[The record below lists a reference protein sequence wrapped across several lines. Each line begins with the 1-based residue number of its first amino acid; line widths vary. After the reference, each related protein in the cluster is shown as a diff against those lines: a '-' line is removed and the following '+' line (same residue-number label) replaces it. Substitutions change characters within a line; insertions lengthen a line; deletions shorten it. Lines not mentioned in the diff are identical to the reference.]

1 MPHDFDLI
9 LTLAGGLAAALLL
22 GFVTQ
27 RLKLSPIV
35 GYLLAGVAVGPF
47 TPGFVAH
54 GGISEQ
60 FAELGVILLLFGVGL
75 HFHLNELL
83 AVRRVVLP
91 GALVQ
96 IGLATAGGYFVTR
109 AFGWGSGAAV
119 VFGLSISI
127 ASTVVLLRVLSD
139 ADVLHMAAGHIAVGW
154 LIVQDLVMVLALVM
168 LPIVAGQAPGGGTHG
183 LLVSAG
189 LAVVKIVFLVAFTL
203 IVGKRVIPALLGYVA
218 KTRSREL
225 FTLTVLVLALG
236 IAVGSAKLFGA
247 SMALGAFLAG
257 MVVGQS
263 EFATRAA
270 SEALPM
276 RDAFAVLFFVSMG
289 MLFDPAAVVPN
300 LGLTAATLGLVLLGT
315 PLVTFGMMLARG
327 QSAKN
332 AVSVALGMA
341 QIGEFSFIVA
351 ALGRQLGL
359 LPERATQALVAV
371 SMICITLNPLL
382 YRLVPPISRWI
393 DARMRRPLE
402 RANEPTSLLDRSHR
416 TIVIGYGPVGRTLSK
431 LLIANQIEPTVVEL
445 NHETVNRLNKQGIRA
460 IFGDATQAAVLEE
473 AGVRTAGSLV
483 FAASGSPGSVIR
495 QARDLNAEI
504 TILARTTYV
513 GEVASLRRAGADTVV
528 SAEGEVA
535 LAMATHLLG
544 ALGASADQL
553 DRERDRARAEL
564 GDGTDP
570 QAAAKDGA

>member
-1 MPHDFDLI
+1 MPHNLDLI
-9 LTLAGGLAAALLL
+9 LTLTGGLAAALLL

-27 RLKLSPIV
+27 KLKLSPIV

-54 GGISEQ
+54 GAISEQ

-75 HFHLNELL
+75 HFHLKELL
-83 AVRRVVLP
+83 AVRHVVLP

-96 IGLATAGGYFVTR
+96 IGLAAAGGYLVTR
-109 AFGWGSGAAV
+109 AFGWGSGAAI

-139 ADVLHMAAGHIAVGW
+139 ADVLHTSAGHIAIGW
-154 LIVQDLVMVLALVM
+154 LIVQDLVMVLVLVM
-168 LPIVAGQAPGGGTHG
+168 LPILSGKAGGGGGTRE
-183 LLVSAG
+183 LLMSAG
-189 LAVVKIVFLVAFTL
+189 LAVLKIALLVAFTL
-203 IVGKRVIPALLGYVA
+203 IVGNRLIPALLGYVA

-289 MLFDPAAVVPN
+289 MLFDPAQVVPN
-300 LGLTAATLGLVLLGT
+300 IGLTAATLGLVLIGT
-315 PLVTFGMMLARG
+315 PLVTLGMTLARG

-359 LPERATQALVAV
+359 LPDRATQSLVAV
-371 SMICITLNPLL
+371 SMICITLNPLI
-382 YRLVPPISRWI
+382 YRLAPPLSRWL
-393 DARMRRPLE
+393 DARLRR
-402 RANEPTSLLDRSHR
+402 RSAKADEPGPPVDAAHR
-416 TIVIGYGPVGRTLSK
+416 TVVIGYGPVGRTLSK
-431 LLIANQIEPTVVEL
+431 LLIENQIEPTVIEL
-445 NHETVNRLNKQGIRA
+445 NHETVNSLNKQGIRA
-460 IFGDATQAAVLEE
+460 IFGDATQQAVLEE

-483 FAASGSPGSVIR
+483 FAASGSPDAVIR
-495 QARDLNAEI
+495 QARELNPKI
-504 TILARTTYV
+504 TIMARTTYV
-513 GEVASLRRAGADTVV
+513 GEVASLRQAGAHTVV

-535 LAMATHLLG
+535 LAMAEHLLRG
-544 ALGASADQL
+544 LGATGDQL

-564 GDGTDP
+564 TPG
-570 QAAAKDGA
+570 

>member
-1 MPHDFDLI
+1 MPHNLDLI
-9 LTLAGGLAAALLL
+9 LTLTGGLAAALLL

-27 RLKLSPIV
+27 KLKLSPIV

-54 GGISEQ
+54 GAISEQ

-75 HFHLNELL
+75 HFHLKELL
-83 AVRRVVLP
+83 AVRHVVLP

-96 IGLATAGGYFVTR
+96 IGLATAGGYLVTR
-109 AFGWGSGAAV
+109 AFGWGSGAAI

-139 ADVLHMAAGHIAVGW
+139 ADVLHTSAGHIAIGW
-154 LIVQDLVMVLALVM
+154 LIVQDLVMVLVLVM
-168 LPIVAGQAPGGGTHG
+168 LPILSGKAGGGGGTQE
-183 LLVSAG
+183 LLMSAG
-189 LAVVKIVFLVAFTL
+189 LAVLKIALLVAFTL
-203 IVGKRVIPALLGYVA
+203 LVGNRVIPALLGYVA

-289 MLFDPAAVVPN
+289 MLFDPAQVVPN
-300 LGLTAATLGLVLLGT
+300 IGLTAATLGLVLIGT
-315 PLVTFGMMLARG
+315 PLVTLGMTLARG

-359 LPERATQALVAV
+359 LPDRATQSLVAV
-371 SMICITLNPLL
+371 SMICITLNPLI
-382 YRLVPPISRWI
+382 YRLAPPLSRWL
-393 DARMRRPLE
+393 DARLRR
-402 RANEPTSLLDRSHR
+402 RSAKADEPGPPVDAAHR
-416 TIVIGYGPVGRTLSK
+416 TVVIGYGPVGRTLSK
-431 LLIANQIEPTVVEL
+431 LLIENQIEPTVIEL
-445 NHETVNRLNKQGIRA
+445 NHETVNGLNKQGIRA
-460 IFGDATQAAVLEE
+460 IFGDATQQAVLEE

-483 FAASGSPGSVIR
+483 FAASGSPDAVIR
-495 QARDLNAEI
+495 QARELNPKI
-504 TILARTTYV
+504 TIMARTTYV
-513 GEVASLRRAGADTVV
+513 GEVASLRQAGAHTVV

-535 LAMATHLLG
+535 LAMAEHLLRG
-544 ALGASADQL
+544 LGATGDQL

-564 GDGTDP
+564 TPG
-570 QAAAKDGA
+570 

>member
-1 MPHDFDLI
+1 MPHNLDLI
-9 LTLAGGLAAALLL
+9 LTLTGGLAAALLL

-27 RLKLSPIV
+27 KLKLSPIV

-54 GGISEQ
+54 GAISEQ

-75 HFHLNELL
+75 HFHLKELL
-83 AVRRVVLP
+83 AVRHVVLP

-96 IGLATAGGYFVTR
+96 IGLATAGGYLVTR
-109 AFGWGSGAAV
+109 AFGWGSGAAI

-139 ADVLHMAAGHIAVGW
+139 ADVLHTSAGHIAIGW
-154 LIVQDLVMVLALVM
+154 LIVQDLVMVLVLVM
-168 LPIVAGQAPGGGTHG
+168 LPILSGKAGGGGGTQE
-183 LLVSAG
+183 LVMSAG
-189 LAVVKIVFLVAFTL
+189 LAVLKIALLVAFTL
-203 IVGKRVIPALLGYVA
+203 VVGTRVIPALLGYVA

-263 EFATRAA
+263 EFSTRAA

-289 MLFDPAAVVPN
+289 MLFDPAQVVPN
-300 LGLTAATLGLVLLGT
+300 IGLTAATLGLVLIGT
-315 PLVTFGMMLARG
+315 PLVTLLMTLARG

-359 LPERATQALVAV
+359 LPDRATQSLVAV
-371 SMICITLNPLL
+371 SMICITLNPLI
-382 YRLVPPISRWI
+382 YRLAPPLSRWL
-393 DARMRRPLE
+393 DARLRR
-402 RANEPTSLLDRSHR
+402 RSAKADEPGPPVDAAHR
-416 TIVIGYGPVGRTLSK
+416 TVVIGYGPVGRTLSK
-431 LLIANQIEPTVVEL
+431 LLIENQIEPTVIEL
-445 NHETVNRLNKQGIRA
+445 NHETVNGLNKQGIRA
-460 IFGDATQAAVLEE
+460 IFGDATQQAVLEE

-483 FAASGSPGSVIR
+483 FAASGSPDAVIR
-495 QARDLNAEI
+495 QARELNPKI
-504 TILARTTYV
+504 TIMARTTYV
-513 GEVASLRRAGADTVV
+513 GEVASLRQAGAHTVV

-535 LAMATHLLG
+535 LAMAEHLLRG
-544 ALGASADQL
+544 LGATGDQL

-564 GDGTDP
+564 TPG
-570 QAAAKDGA
+570 

>member
-1 MPHDFDLI
+1 MPHNLDLI
-9 LTLAGGLAAALLL
+9 LTLTGGLAAALLL
-22 GFVTQ
+22 GFLTQ
-27 RLKLSPIV
+27 KIKLSPIV

-54 GGISEQ
+54 GAISEQ

-75 HFHLNELL
+75 HFHLKELL
-83 AVRRVVLP
+83 AVRHVVLP

-109 AFGWGSGAAV
+109 AFGWGSGAAI

-139 ADVLHMAAGHIAVGW
+139 ADVLHTSAGHIAIGW
-154 LIVQDLVMVLALVM
+154 LIVQDLVMVLVLVM
-168 LPIVAGQAPGGGTHG
+168 LPILSGKAGGGGGTQE
-183 LLVSAG
+183 LLMSAG
-189 LAVVKIVFLVAFTL
+189 LAVLKIALLVAFTL
-203 IVGKRVIPALLGYVA
+203 IVGNRVIPAVLGYVA

-289 MLFDPAAVVPN
+289 MLFDPAQVVPN
-300 LGLTAATLGLVLLGT
+300 IGLTAATLGLVLFGT
-315 PLVTFGMMLARG
+315 PLVTLLMTLARG

-351 ALGRQLGL
+351 GLGRQLGL
-359 LPERATQALVAV
+359 LPDRATQSLVAV
-371 SMICITLNPLL
+371 SMICITLNPLI
-382 YRLVPPISRWI
+382 YRLAPGLSGWI
-393 DARMRRPLE
+393 DARTRRSS
-402 RANEPTSLLDRSHR
+402 RDTREPAPAVDATHR
-416 TIVIGYGPVGRTLSK
+416 TVVIGYGPVGRTLSK
-431 LLIANQIEPTVVEL
+431 LLVENQIEPTVVEL
-445 NHETVNRLNKQGIRA
+445 NHETVNRLNKEGIRA
-460 IFGDATQAAVLEE
+460 IFGDATQQAVLEE
-473 AGVRTAGSLV
+473 AGVRTAGTLV
-483 FAASGSPGSVIR
+483 FAASGSPDAVIR
-495 QARDLNAEI
+495 RARELNPEI
-504 TILARTTYV
+504 TIMARTTYA
-513 GEVASLRRAGADTVV
+513 GEVASLRRAGAHTVV

-535 LAMATHLLG
+535 LAMAEHLLRS
-544 ALGASADQL
+544 LGATGDQL
-553 DRERDRARAEL
+553 DRARDRARAEL
-564 GDGTDP
+564 TPG
-570 QAAAKDGA
+570 